1 MTGLK
6 KINNIGVSKFVKV
19 AKVTG
24 LDPLS
29 EAPVYLLGKINQ
41 RIKALT
47 DPEENEDFSKSYNEL
62 TDNLFKNV
70 KSVTEDELK
79 LEAVVNYEVLEIVE
93 KIYHEAYVQ
102 ALIDHDD
109 IIG

>member
-29 EAPVYLLGKINQ
+29 EAPVYLF
-41 RIKALT
+41 ALV
-47 DPEENEDFSKSYNEL
+47 N
-62 TDNLFKNV
+62 KNW
-70 KSVTEDELK
+70 TQ
-79 LEAVVNYEVLEIVE
+79 N
-93 KIYHEAYVQ
+93 
-102 ALIDHDD
+102 
-109 IIG
+109 

>member
-1 MTGLK
+1 MTRLE
-6 KINNIGVSKFVKV
+6 KINNIGVSKFAKV

-41 RIKALT
+41 RVNDLT
-47 DPEENEDFSKSYNEL
+47 DPENNEDFSKRYNEL
-62 TDNLFKNV
+62 TDNFFKNV
-70 KSVTEDELK
+70 KSVTKDELK
-79 LEAVVNYEVLEIVE
+79 LEELVNYGVLEIVA